1 MSAVA
6 RIRIVKP
13 CLAMNDTIS
22 TLKGAKFGDYSV
34 VAGNDDNLSSNS
46 ATVAVFGDCRRIR
59 QVVEFGDSRRVRI
72 QTSKRATIVADFGG
86 CRRIRQQLQNF
97 ATVAV
102 ACRRNRRL

>member
-59 QVVEFGDSRRVRI
+59 QVWN
-72 QTSKRATIVADFGG
+72 
-86 CRRIRQQLQNF
+86 L
-97 ATVAV
+97 ATVAEFGY
-102 ACRRNRRL
+102 RRQKGRL